1 LPQREAQFS
10 RNRHT
15 RATDKL
21 AGLLCELS
29 CRTLLSERGT
39 LGISPAEN
47 ILIGGILGKNTRPK
61 GATVML
67 RPFILLLAVSA
78 LPLAQN
84 SSKAEGDETKI
95 IALENLWN
103 QMQINH
109 DADAMGKMLE
119 SDFVLTDYDGTV
131 MSKGQFLA
139 SVRDTSNQLTVEVST
154 DMKLHRHGDTVIVI
168 GATREKGTDKGKPYT
183 HQGRFTD
190 TWIKKDGQWLC
201 IASQLGLIGK

>member
-1 LPQREAQFS
+1 
-10 RNRHT
+10 
-15 RATDKL
+15 
-21 AGLLCELS
+21 
-29 CRTLLSERGT
+29 
-39 LGISPAEN
+39 
-47 ILIGGILGKNTRPK
+47 
-61 GATVML
+61 ML
-67 RPFILLLAVSA
+67 RPLILLLAF
-78 LPLAQN
+78 LLLAVGQN
-84 SSKAEGDETKI
+84 SSQAEGDETKI

-109 DADAMGKMLE
+109 DAEAMGKMLD

-154 DMKLHRHGDTVIVI
+154 DMKLHRHGDTVVVI
-168 GATREKGTDKGKPYT
+168 GATREKGTEKGKPYT